1 MKIIKKYYD
10 FLGNRYDP
18 VLQIKISGQVDDKD
32 VNLTL
37 FCNGNRQRYIR
48 NDLEVVDIE
57 KAVCD
62 PMLDFYKSEL
72 YPFFIP
78 SKNLSGEFT
87 TGSYEYFNTYSVVRN
102 NVPIEKQFIFPY
114 QFKDD
119 YILTWQNFT
128 NSGQTNTTTQRRPGK
143 LKTSSGQRIYI
154 L

>member
-1 MKIIKKYYD
+1 MKVIKKYYD

-18 VLQIKISGQVDDKD
+18 VLQIKISGQVDNKD

-37 FCNGNRQRYIR
+37 FCNGNRQRDIR
-48 NDLEVVDIE
+48 NDLDIVEIE

-62 PMLDFYKSEL
+62 PMLGMSNSEL

-87 TGSYEYFNTYSVVRN
+87 TGSQEYFNTYSIIRSG
-102 NVPIEKQFIFPY
+102 VPVEKQWIFPY
-114 QFKDD
+114 RFKED

-128 NSGQTNTTTQRRPGK
+128 NSGQTNTTSTRRPGK
-143 LKTSSGQRIYI
+143 LKTSHSGRIY
-154 L
+154 LL